1 MVQKLTLFEVHLD
14 DARLGTNDMQEASD
28 AEAAGTERH
37 EIGEPE
43 TTARKPNVR
52 RLVVASLVV
61 SVVVSA
67 IARRLFADD
76 EPAASIEIDET
87 DAELDVEA

>member
-1 MVQKLTLFEVHLD
+1 MD
-14 DARLGTNDMQEASD
+14 DARLGTNDMQDASD
-28 AEAAGTERH
+28 AETVGTERH

-43 TTARKPNVR
+43 TTARTPNVR

-76 EPAASIEIDET
+76 KPTASIEIDES
-87 DAELDVEA
+87 DAELDVDA